1 MRVVKISFMAVKPFI
16 AAAKK
21 ESVSFEN
28 PVGARWYGIYWDG
41 HLISFYC
48 IVVKGKSARFKS
60 NYTVPE
66 YRGRGCL
73 QKFIEHAKD
82 LCRMSGVREIT
93 AFCTPLSVRSHIRNG
108 AVIQSQNKNI
118 AFVKYLL

>member
-1 MRVVKISFMAVKPFI
+1 MRVQRIAFDAVKPFV

-28 PVGARWYGIYWDG
+28 PIGAKWYGIYWDG
-41 HLISFYC
+41 HLIAFYC
-48 IVVKGKSARFKS
+48 MVFKGRTARFKS

-82 LCRMSGVREIT
+82 LCRMHGIKELT
-93 AFCTPLSVRSHIRNG
+93 AFCTPLSVKSHIRNG
-108 AVIQSQNKNI
+108 AVMQSQNKNI
-118 AFVKYLL
+118 AFVKYKL